1 MQVNGKIQEIIK
13 SEEVLFA
20 YLKDT
25 IYHPEQAKLELDSVE
40 EHLQRLG
47 RELQFLNA
55 CLREA
60 KLLAENLEHGK
71 FTAAC
76 LDGAER
82 CQGRKGML
90 Y

>member
-1 MQVNGKIQEIIK
+1 MQENEKIQEIIK

-47 RELQFLNA
+47 RELTQII
-55 CLREA
+55 
-60 KLLAENLEHGK
+60 
-71 FTAAC
+71 
-76 LDGAER
+76 
-82 CQGRKGML
+82 
-90 Y
+90 